1 MEGREKEILGKEDK
15 EKRERVG
22 EMGRGRQ
29 VEWTPGDKSLATTLS
44 GTNAQKSLPSLE
56 RCKCKT
62 LRTYR
67 YRMVT
72 VLWFKYRLWH
82 FN

>member
-1 MEGREKEILGKEDK
+1 MERREKKILEKEEG
-15 EKRERVG
+15 EKRERVV

-44 GTNAQKSLPSLE
+44 GTNALKSLPSLE

-62 LRTYR
+62 LRTYT
-67 YRMVT
+67 YSMVT
-72 VLWFKYRLWH
+72 VSWFKYRIWH
-82 FN
+82 LN